1 MTYSSRRCLTG
12 QRFCFF
18 SIRWEREREEKKKK
32 KSLIEKTGLDYSE
45 GDEKRKA
52 KKVRMK
58 TSIVVDSWDIDID
71 RLLKKK
77 REKKKKDIALCWGK
91 NFERGEKPGKFKDI
105 NRIRK
110 EIKCISLS
118 IIIPWIYS
126 HEDSL
131 RFVFC
136 INDDVWFPFLFCL
149 TLSIEFWKRVRKR
162 HTHI

>member
-1 MTYSSRRCLTG
+1 M
-12 QRFCFF
+12 
-18 SIRWEREREEKKKK
+18 REREKKN
-32 KSLIEKTGLDYSE
+32 LIEKKGLDYSE

-71 RLLKKK
+71 HWMKKK
-77 REKKKKDIALCWGK
+77 REKKKKDIALRWNK

-118 IIIPWIYS
+118 IIIP
-126 HEDSL
+126 
-131 RFVFC
+131 
-136 INDDVWFPFLFCL
+136 
-149 TLSIEFWKRVRKR
+149 
-162 HTHI
+162 